1 MSYTVAFKTLVSPNT
16 TKVGIKQESPYRY
29 FEEELT
35 GDRTGDD
42 EQALI
47 EAVLDNLR
55 AELDPTSTIVKL
67 QNQQK
72 EMIEALKKSNEAV
85 EKSNKLSVDLQLA
98 MLANAEQIEE
108 HDERI
113 AILEEHAGFEDADDT
128 KAVETEE
135 NHETTEH
142 SEEHSDENNGGTK
155 HD

>member
-1 MSYTVAFKTLVSPNT
+1 MSYTVAFKTLVSPNK

-35 GDRTGDD
+35 GDRTGED
-42 EQALI
+42 EQTLI

-85 EKSNKLSVDLQLA
+85 EKSNKLSADLQLA

-108 HDERI
+108 IAERVE
-113 AILEEHAGFEDADDT
+113 ILEEHAGFNKEDKT
-128 KAVETEE
+128 VETEE
-135 NHETTEH
+135 QHETTEH
-142 SEEHSDENNGGTK
+142 SEEHISKMDGGNQ
-155 HD
+155 HE